1 MKRFNVRVYVSEPR
15 TGPHPHSERIMV
27 AGSASEASKIAID
40 ELAEFPWRVIDV
52 IELRS
57 AVE

>member
-1 MKRFNVRVYVSEPR
+1 MA
-15 TGPHPHSERIMV
+15 

-52 IELRS
+52 IERRS